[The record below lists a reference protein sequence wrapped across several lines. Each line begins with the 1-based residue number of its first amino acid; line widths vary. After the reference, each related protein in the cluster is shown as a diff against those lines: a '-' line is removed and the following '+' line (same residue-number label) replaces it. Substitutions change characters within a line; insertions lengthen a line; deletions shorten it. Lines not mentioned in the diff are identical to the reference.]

1 MLGEMEDVRKTK
13 RLLNGTGKI
22 VRMEEEH
29 YEDSV
34 FVFWCLYYILTAQ
47 LRVMEIFNLQQHI
60 ELTITT
66 QFYTVM
72 PTCIGYYI
80 ILSVT
85 LVISI
90 NTNG

>member
-34 FVFWCLYYILTAQ
+34 FVF
-47 LRVMEIFNLQQHI
+47 
-60 ELTITT
+60 
-66 QFYTVM
+66 
-72 PTCIGYYI
+72 
-80 ILSVT
+80 
-85 LVISI
+85 
-90 NTNG
+90 